1 LTRADKRGRRQ
12 RGEQGARWGRGRDR
26 QRRLLRAVKRGRRQR
41 DEQDVGRDE
50 MERKRQAEKVDKSC
64 KGGKSQR

>member
-1 LTRADKRGRRQ
+1 M
-12 RGEQGARWGRGRDR
+12 
-26 QRRLLRAVKRGRRQR
+26 LRAVKRGRRQR